1 MAVCVLH
8 LTSWVWGEGGV
19 GRKGRGGRRSVI
31 RAIRLGRR
39 GREEGGMGG
48 EERREGGREGGRE
61 GRGESGEEEGR
72 SYPGTMT
79 VCVGFSLQCFEE
91 LSQMYMFV
99 YTSTYHTTSCP
110 RAGPS
115 QVGGLRGRA
124 GMLAAPH
131 LSLSRFI
138 VGCGKTF
145 VTPFGP
151 LILEILWCSYKT
163 MPRHASLMMPPPPWK
178 TLTTPL
184 KLMYRN
190 STCTCTCMCN
200 CSELCRHVCVAVSA
214 FTAGVLLCY
223 CCVGSGVG
231 SWCLLMLVK

>member
-19 GRKGRGGRRSVI
+19 GREGRGGRRWGRRSVI

-39 GREEGGMGG
+39 GREEGGMGERRG
-48 EERREGGREGGRE
+48 EREGGREGGRE

-79 VCVGFSLQCFEE
+79 VCVGFSLQCSEE

-115 QVGGLRGRA
+115 QVGELRGRA

-131 LSLSRFI
+131 LSLPRFI
-138 VGCGKTF
+138 VGRGKTF
-145 VTPFGP
+145 VPPFGP

-163 MPRHASLMMPPPPWK
+163 MPPCVLTCSTYDAPPP
-178 TLTTPL
+178 L
-184 KLMYRN
+184 KNSYHPPKIDVQEQYMYMN
-190 STCTCTCMCN
+190 N
-200 CSELCRHVCVAVSA
+200 QL
-214 FTAGVLLCY
+214 
-223 CCVGSGVG
+223 
-231 SWCLLMLVK
+231 